1 MARSVVAL
9 ARGAFAEVVELS
21 LAAEP
26 LRTTPRENLGIA
38 ALALAYGGDLEQ
50 ARTLN
55 QRGTDGALSPTML
68 AWGAYVDGEIDSLA
82 GRPEPAEEHYLR
94 AIDLA
99 RASGAT
105 FLIGVATVGL
115 HAVRASAGRVHDALQ
130 GYREAIDYFARTGNW
145 THQWTTLRN
154 LANLLRRLDDHEP
167 ATALDAAADRGLD
180 EPDTDRHTTPA
191 LNRAAVLELA
201 REAIDRHL
209 SAAVGAGT
217 P

>member
-1 MARSVVAL
+1 MR
-9 ARGAFAEVVELS
+9 
-21 LAAEP
+21 
-26 LRTTPRENLGIA
+26 
-38 ALALAYGGDLEQ
+38 
-50 ARTLN
+50 
-55 QRGTDGALSPTML
+55 

-82 GRPEPAEEHYLR
+82 GHSEPAERHYLR

-115 HAVRASAGRVHDALQ
+115 HAVRAAAGRVHDALH

-154 LANLLRRLDDHEP
+154 LANLLRRLADHEP
-167 ATALDAAADRGLD
+167 AAALDAAAGRGLD
-180 EPDTDRHTTPA
+180 SSDGRTTPK
-191 LNRAAVLELA
+191 RAAVLELA
-201 REAIDRHL
+201 RDAIDRHL
-209 SAAVGAGT
+209 SAAVSSA